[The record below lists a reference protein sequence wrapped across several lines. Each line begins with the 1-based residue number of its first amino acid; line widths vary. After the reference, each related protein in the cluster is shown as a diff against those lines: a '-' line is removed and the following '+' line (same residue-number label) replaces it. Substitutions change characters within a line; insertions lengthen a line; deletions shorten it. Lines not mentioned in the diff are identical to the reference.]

1 MWSHFLKTVF
11 LIQETRGLIRKAI
24 KIPIKKGDKVD
35 NRVLRVAEV
44 DSQKKTALIIIAI
57 IKTVTVL

>member
-1 MWSHFLKTVF
+1 MKPFLKNS
-11 LIQETRGLIRKAI
+11 LSHPRNKRANKKGI

-35 NRVLRVAEV
+35 SRVLRVAEV